1 MFFLANTY
9 LNNNPSMKK
18 DVFRCALYYAS
29 PIFFLFL
36 VLLILSCISYYHV
49 CKYTAKNATI
59 SRVEVVV
66 STVIHQSFFFSTSP
80 PKKNELRYRYDIQYD
95 HEGKTYT
102 KVIEH
107 TRAMK
112 VGDTMKITIFNNNP
126 DELRPPTTGI
136 DDFFI
141 IFMVITVY
149 LFFHSLLLGLMLM
162 TNIGRVS
169 ICTNGIV
176 GSIFGSRTTNT
187 SNMSFDF

>member
-1 MFFLANTY
+1 M
-9 LNNNPSMKK
+9 
-18 DVFRCALYYAS
+18 V
-29 PIFFLFL
+29 
-36 VLLILSCISYYHV
+36 LSCISYNQV
-49 CKYTAKNATI
+49 RKYTAKNATI

-80 PKKNELRYRYDIQYD
+80 PKKNELRYQYDIQYD

-112 VGDTMKITIFNNNP
+112 VGDTMKITIFNKNP
-126 DELRPPTTGI
+126 DQLRPPTAGI

-149 LFFHSLLLGLMLM
+149 LFFHSLFLGLMLM

-169 ICTNGIV
+169 ICANGIV
-176 GSIFGSRTTNT
+176 GSIFGRRTTNNT
-187 SNMSFDF
+187 IDNMSFDF